1 MNLKKVKKRLSTLL
15 AVSMLCSSF
24 NINLSRVQAEES
36 SENVLITEEVIEQVP
51 SEEKTE
57 ITIGTEIDQVEE
69 SLDSSNEELNSSDEK
84 LSMIEIEGKQ
94 DVLTEEVR
102 TVKAKQT
109 IWIVGDSTVSYF
121 TDEYYY
127 PRYGWGTQID
137 KYFDSERFEVKN
149 IALSGRSSK
158 SFITEPEYQILLD
171 GMNEGDYL
179 FIGFGHNDEK
189 TEAERYTNPNGD
201 YTVTGSFANSL
212 YENYIRLASE
222 KGVTSVLMTP
232 IVRRSASGDW
242 TQSELHVTATSGEF
256 EGGDYPQAV
265 RDLGK
270 DLNVAVV
277 DLTSLTKSLYDELK
291 PSETLNL
298 HAWTSNKEASV
309 DNTHTNIWGAHYNAY
324 FIAKTI
330 KQLNISGL
338 SEYVLES
345 AISSAPTKEEYLK
358 SNPDYVAPSYDNNLE
373 DSILWDD
380 YGIFKGSVFGNVG
393 GEPTTDNFT
402 LETDADG
409 NMHIAVKNDKG
420 KIASAVDGL
429 AMYYYKVPVG
439 STFTLTATAKV
450 NSFKSNNQVSFGL
463 MARDDMYVDKNIGD
477 PIGDYVAAAPLNLT
491 KPVGEVWNSFARKSG
506 VLTQGGTMINE
517 IKAGDSIELKLESN
531 SDGYAAT
538 LGNEQTITG
547 GFDFPLTSIDSE
559 YVYVGMFVARNADVT
574 FSNIKL
580 VVDGKEVTGS
590 TAGETVQSI
599 LNVSDLPVGDIA
611 SDLDLE
617 EFTIKSGTTIDA
629 HKKTSD
635 EGIEFT
641 QRLKLNGTGSKD
653 SRSVH
658 FSTDKE
664 AELKLYALSASSS
677 AERELGV
684 YKADTNTLVTTIKVA
699 NENPLEA
706 KYVTLTEAGD
716 YYIASLASGVNVYY
730 LDVTQT
736 KGEVQR
742 PAWESVISPVI
753 SSANV
758 NDEDKALIDVAWEMV
773 IGDAGADKLEIKLLD
788 ANDEVVDSKVV
799 KKDSTSGVAQLTPNA
814 SGDYK
819 ILAEATRSGEEEVK
833 LSTTFEFKNF
843 IQPLQSFAI
852 TKVLTGENH
861 SLNVEWESVE
871 EAEYYQVAIKEDGT
885 DTYQIITE
893 KTTNTQLNIPNL
905 TVGTKYVVK
914 VSAIRGEDT
923 VEATVTKVLKDAPEI
938 WSVGQIGSNAAG
950 TVTENED
957 GTVTISASN
966 GKIADS
972 EDGMTFYYTELPSTE
987 NFTLTATFKVD
998 ATTVSG
1004 KTYDGQSGFGVMA
1017 IDALELNNTNARYFN
1032 SAGAVFARYKHDV
1045 TTYNG
1050 IPGGRFVTGYEEG
1063 PTTPSIDRKLINTS
1077 VFDWDFNKENFND
1090 PSKPHYQVGDVYT
1103 LTLRKSNT
1111 GYHAIL
1117 NNETTNQVIYYDYDN
1132 ELLTVQDEESIYV
1145 GMMASRGVA
1154 VTVSDI
1160 ELTLISPAD
1169 DEAPME
1175 RPVEYVT
1182 PKFSSDTT
1190 KTTADTNYELS
1201 VTSNVAG
1208 TYSIKDASGK
1218 TLYKDLPLESGQRIL
1233 NKLTLATGDNQ
1244 YKVEFTPS
1252 INQPTLTEYQELS
1265 SYDTMTLNV
1274 TISCNSF
1281 GTSEN
1286 AIYVS
1291 TTGSQAGLGTK
1302 ASPLDIYTAVAYAQ
1316 PGQEIILLEGTY
1328 YLTEAITIDRGHDG
1342 TADEMITLMAEPG
1355 KRVVIDL
1362 SQSPK
1367 GGFTINADY
1376 WHFFGFEI
1384 CNSQDNAKPLLIQ
1397 GNHNIV
1403 EQLKV
1408 YKNGTTGVQISG
1420 SASEDKSMWP
1430 SYNLVQSVESYDN
1443 MDANANDADGFAA
1456 KITAGIGNIFRY
1468 CISHNNIDDGWDL
1481 YAKSTS
1487 GSIGQVVVES
1497 SIAYENG
1504 YLTTDPEKTVV
1515 GEGNGFKLG
1524 GESMPGNHIL
1534 RNSISFNNYAKGVT
1548 SNSGPDVQVYNTVS
1562 FNNGGTNLS
1571 LYTSYKETNYKLDHF
1586 VSYNG
1591 GKVDDIKLTGQSS
1604 LASETNYLDG
1614 KNINGES
1621 VPSSW
1626 FENVDMKNYP
1636 TINEKGGFDFNGLE
1650 TLLLESE
1657 EFLGIMATNKTE
1669 PTVITV
1675 GTEISS
1681 NGSTETPKPEE
1692 PVVPEKPN
1700 YIIPDSIKDAIDS
1713 TVIKPVT
1720 GTGVVNKP
1728 LILDITGASLSDV
1741 KSMFEK
1747 LSNFTVS
1754 VSMLKTRS
1762 NEVQYS
1768 VLLTSA
1774 NESISL
1780 ILTVDTNQS
1789 DVISYLNSFIKDTSK
1804 PDDSKPET
1812 PKPEENTNST
1822 TQSSTTTNKPATGY
1836 TLMGWMT
1843 LGVFSTLLGFVSY
1856 IKRNKNDKKQVK

>member
-1 MNLKKVKKRLSTLL
+1 MNLKKVKKRLSGLL
-15 AVSMLCSSF
+15 AVSMLFSSF
-24 NINLSRVQAEES
+24 NVNFTSIQAEEGL
-36 SENVLITEEVIEQVP
+36 ENVPSVEEVMEELLPEEQTEIIIGSEIESEVNLESELDSNTEE
-51 SEEKTE
+51 
-57 ITIGTEIDQVEE
+57 
-69 SLDSSNEELNSSDEK
+69 NNSSDEE
-84 LSMIEIEGKQ
+84 LSMIEIEETQ
-94 DVLTEEVR
+94 DIINEEVATTEE
-102 TVKAKQT
+102 KST
-109 IWIVGDSTVSYF
+109 IWIVGDSTVSSFNDDYF
-121 TDEYYY
+121 Y

-137 KYFDSERFEVKN
+137 KYFDLDQFEVQN

-158 SFITEPEYQILLD
+158 SFTTEPEYQALLD
-171 GMNEGDYL
+171 GMKDGDYL

-189 TEAERYTNPNGD
+189 TEVDRYTNPNGD
-201 YTVTGSFANSL
+201 YMSEGSFANSL
-212 YENYIRLASE
+212 YVNYIKPATD

-232 IVRRSASGDW
+232 IVRRSASGNW
-242 TQSELHVTATSGEF
+242 TPAELHVTATSGNF
-256 EGGDYPQAV
+256 EGGDYSKAI
-265 RDLGK
+265 RSLGEN
-270 DLNVAVV
+270 LNIAVV
-277 DLTSLTKSLYDELK
+277 DLTDLTKSLYDELK

-324 FIAKTI
+324 LIAKTV
-330 KQLNISGL
+330 KELNINGL
-338 SEYVLES
+338 SEYVVES
-345 AISSAPTKEEYLK
+345 SIASAPTKEEYLQ

-380 YGIFKGSVFGNVG
+380 HGIFKGTAFGDIG
-393 GEPTTDNFT
+393 GAGNPTTENFV
-402 LETDADG
+402 LETDNDG
-409 NMHIAVKNDKG
+409 NMHIAVKNNKG
-420 KIASAVDGL
+420 KIAASVDGL

-439 STFTLTATAKV
+439 STFTLTTTVKV
-450 NSFKSNNQVSFGL
+450 NEFASNDQVSFGL
-463 MARDDMYVDKNIGD
+463 MARDEMYIDHYTSS
-477 PIGDYVAAAPLNLT
+477 PLGDYVAVAPLKLT
-491 KPVGEVWNSFARKSG
+491 KTGQVWNSFARKSG
-506 VLTQGGTMINE
+506 VLTQGGTMLNE
-517 IKAGDSIELKLESN
+517 IKAGDTIELKLEGT

-559 YVYVGMFVARNADVT
+559 YVYVGMFAARNADVT

-580 VVDGKEVTGS
+580 VVDGKEVTDN
-590 TAGETVQSI
+590 APGETVQSI
-599 LNVSDLPVGDIA
+599 LDVSDLPVGDIT

-617 EFTIKSGTTIDA
+617 AFTIKSGTTVDG

-658 FSTDKE
+658 FSTDGE
-664 AELKLYALSASSS
+664 AELKIYALSASAS

-684 YKADTNTLVTTIKVA
+684 YKADTDTLVTTIKVA

-706 KYVTLTEAGD
+706 KYVTVTEAGD

-742 PAWESVISPVI
+742 PAWESVASPVI

-758 NDEDKALIDVAWEMV
+758 NTENKAQIDVAWEMV
-773 IGDAGADKLEIKLLD
+773 IGDNGADKLEVKLLD
-788 ANDEVVDSKVV
+788 ANDKVVDSKVV
-799 KKDSTSGVAQLTPNA
+799 KKDSTSGVVQLTPNA

-819 ILAEATRSGEEEVK
+819 ILAEATRNGEEDVK
-833 LSTTFEFKNF
+833 LSTPFEFKNF
-843 IQPLQSFAI
+843 IRPLQSFAI
-852 TKVLTGENH
+852 TKVLTGDNH

-871 EAEYYQVAIKEDGT
+871 EAEYYQVAIKEEGT
-885 DTYQIITE
+885 DTYQIVTD
-893 KTTNTQLNIPNL
+893 KTSNTQINIPNL

-914 VSAIRGEDT
+914 VSAVRGEDT

-938 WSVGQIGSNAAG
+938 WSVGQVGSNAAG
-950 TVTENED
+950 AVTENED

-987 NFTLTATFKVD
+987 NFTLTATFRVD
-998 ATTVSG
+998 ATTVAG

-1017 IDALELNNTNARYFN
+1017 IDALELNNTSARYFN
-1032 SAGAVFARYKHDV
+1032 SAGAVFARYKQDI

-1050 IPGGRFVTGYEEG
+1050 IPGGRFVTGYEDG
-1063 PTTPSIDRKLINTS
+1063 PTAPSMGRKLINTS
-1077 VFDWDFNKENFND
+1077 VFDWDFNKENFSD
-1090 PSKPHYQVGDVYT
+1090 PSKPHYTVGDVYT

-1111 GYHAIL
+1111 GYHAML
-1117 NNETTNQVIYYDYDN
+1117 DNETNNQVIYYDYDN

-1145 GMMASRGVA
+1145 GMMASRGVE

-1160 ELTLISPAD
+1160 QLTLISPED

-1190 KTTADTNYELS
+1190 KTTSDTNYELS

-1218 TLYKDLPLESGQRIL
+1218 VLYKGLSLEAGQRIL
-1233 NKLTLATGDNQ
+1233 NKLTLTSGDNQ
-1244 YKVEFTPS
+1244 FKVEFTPS
-1252 INQPTLTEYQELS
+1252 IDQPTLTEYQKLS

-1274 TISCNSF
+1274 TISCKSF

-1291 TTGSQAGLGTK
+1291 TTGSHTGLGTK

-1316 PGQEIILLEGTY
+1316 PGQEIVLLEGTY
-1328 YLTEAITIDRGHDG
+1328 YLTQAITIDRGHDG
-1342 TADEMITLMAEPG
+1342 TADAMITLMAEPG

-1362 SQSPK
+1362 SKSSK
-1367 GGFTINADY
+1367 GGFTINGDY

-1384 CNSQDNAKPLLIQ
+1384 CHSQDNAKPLLIQ

-1420 SASEDKSMWP
+1420 SASEDSSMWP

-1487 GSIGQVVVES
+1487 GSIGQVIVES

-1524 GESMPGNHIL
+1524 GESMPGDHIL

-1591 GKVDDIKLTGQSS
+1591 GKVDDIKLSGQTS
-1604 LASETNYLDG
+1604 LASTTNYLDG
-1614 KNINGES
+1614 KNINGET

-1636 TINEKGGFDFNGLE
+1636 TINENGGFDFNGIE
-1650 TLLLESE
+1650 TLVASSE
-1657 EFLGIMATNKTE
+1657 EFLGIMANNKTE

-1675 GTEISS
+1675 GTEV
-1681 NGSTETPKPEE
+1681 STEKPEE
-1692 PVVPEKPN
+1692 PKPE
-1700 YIIPDSIKDAIDS
+1700 YSIPDSIKDAIDP

-1720 GTGVVNKP
+1720 GTGAVNKP
-1728 LILDITGASLSDV
+1728 LILDLTDANLNTV
-1741 KSMFEK
+1741 KAMFEK
-1747 LSNFTVS
+1747 FSNFTVK
-1754 VSMLKTRS
+1754 VSILATGS
-1762 NEVQYS
+1762 HEVQYS
-1768 VLLTSA
+1768 VLLTNT

-1780 ILTVDTNQS
+1780 ILKLSPTQTDVVD
-1789 DVISYLNSFIKDTSK
+1789 YLNSLIETSTG
-1804 PDDSKPET
+1804 PGPVN
-1812 PKPEENTNST
+1812 PGGNGNTNDDGNNTSNSAT
-1822 TQSSTTTNKPATGY
+1822 TNPSTNKPATGY
-1836 TLMGWMT
+1836 TLMGWMIGGVSLIV
-1843 LGVFSTLLGFVSY
+1843 LGYVSY
-1856 IKRNKNDKKQVK
+1856 IVYNKRQKQVK